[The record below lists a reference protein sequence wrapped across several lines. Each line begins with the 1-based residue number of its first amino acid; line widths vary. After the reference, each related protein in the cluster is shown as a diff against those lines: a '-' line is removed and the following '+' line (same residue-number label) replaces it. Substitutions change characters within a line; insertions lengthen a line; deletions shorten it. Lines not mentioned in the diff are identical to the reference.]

1 MGLKAELLLE
11 FLILVLLCDFGTQ
24 REAGGA

>member
-1 MGLKAELLLE
+1 MGLKTELLLE

>member
-1 MGLKAELLLE
+1 MGLEAELLLE
-11 FLILVLLCDFGTQ
+11 FLILILLCDFGTQ